1 MQQKEAFLAQKE
13 LEVKELRLQL
23 VEKEQ
28 DLDTLRA
35 KYIEIEMAAAA
46 TDHQQEMLAKN
57 LEMFGILQAKLDK
70 RKEALDAREKTM
82 NAFRIHGKGDR

>member
-1 MQQKEAFLAQKE
+1 MKQSE
-13 LEVKELRLQL
+13 LQVEELRLQL

-57 LEMFGILQAKLDK
+57 LEMFGILQAKLNK
-70 RKEALDAREKTM
+70 RKEALDAREKKM